1 MQDRSISIKILL
13 TETFRLLPQ
22 FLALVALAAIAFLIL
37 YLWLGTKELLGI
49 IVAMLFA
56 LVFFSAPLASSAVRS
71 KRRLRLFTPE
81 GTKTLLFAFVWGSI
95 VVAVFIATLQLWQG
109 MEATLINYIVAMA
122 AGGIF
127 CATMAAI
134 PAGR

>member
-1 MQDRSISIKILL
+1 M
-13 TETFRLLPQ
+13 
-22 FLALVALAAIAFLIL
+22 
-37 YLWLGTKELLGI
+37 
-49 IVAMLFA
+49 
-56 LVFFSAPLASSAVRS
+56 
-71 KRRLRLFTPE
+71 
-81 GTKTLLFAFVWGSI
+81 GSI